1 MCNMCLT
8 LPKCFLKLSNILKKK
23 NEVKK
28 DIHAF
33 KPPLVSDSKI
43 RQIIIF

>member
-1 MCNMCLT
+1 MCNMSDT
-8 LPKCFLKLSNILKKK
+8 TKMFPEVKQYIKTK

>member
-1 MCNMCLT
+1 MQYVSDTTEMFPEVKQDIKT
-8 LPKCFLKLSNILKKK
+8 K

-43 RQIIIF
+43 RQIIIV